1 MTYLK
6 SHSKL
11 AQMDSFVS
19 LAESKS
25 NFLKQAPLFNVWI
38 QSSWR
43 SPIVLLCFLMVSQE
57 VMLISFVIL
66 WSSHDDNHLGLC
78 RTQQSFYLLSFL
90 TSIL

>member
-25 NFLKQAPLFNVWI
+25 NFLKQAPLFNV
-38 QSSWR
+38 
-43 SPIVLLCFLMVSQE
+43 
-57 VMLISFVIL
+57 
-66 WSSHDDNHLGLC
+66 
-78 RTQQSFYLLSFL
+78 
-90 TSIL
+90 